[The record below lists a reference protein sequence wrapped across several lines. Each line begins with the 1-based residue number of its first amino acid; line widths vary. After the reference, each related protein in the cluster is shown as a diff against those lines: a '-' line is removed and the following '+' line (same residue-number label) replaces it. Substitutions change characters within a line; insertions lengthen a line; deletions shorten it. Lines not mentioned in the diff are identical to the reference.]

1 VLRDSA
7 CEGWVLH
14 RRLSPIRHEF
24 RYPLCMLCV
33 DVDRLEDHHST
44 WFSSSRRPAPVALRP
59 ADYPSGQRAARSPGA
74 VRGGVRSAVN
84 ARLQQDGIESA
95 QQVFLLTQPRSWG
108 VLFNPVSFYFCLR
121 DGELVAVLAEI
132 TNTPWDEVHTYV
144 LDARGQGSELT
155 FEFPKRFHVSP
166 FMPMDLRYRWRVRL
180 APQAIEVAMTLLR
193 DGEEMFFAG
202 MYLRLRPLDQ
212 RAMRRV
218 ALRFPLQSVR
228 TLARIYW
235 QAFRLWRRGTPFYT
249 HPGPFQ
255 EREST

>member
-1 VLRDSA
+1 VLRDSV
-7 CEGWVLH
+7 CEGWVVH
-14 RRLSPIRHEF
+14 RRVSPTRHEF

-33 DVDRLEDHHST
+33 DVDRLDVHQST
-44 WFSSSRRPAPVALRP
+44 WFSSTRRPAPVALRL
-59 ADYPSGQRAARSPGA
+59 ADYPHGRCGAAGA
-74 VRGGVRSAVN
+74 QSIREAVN
-84 ARLQQDGIESA
+84 ERLLREGFEPA
-95 QQVFLLTQPRSWG
+95 EQVFLLTQPRSWG

-121 DGELVAVLAEI
+121 DGQAHAVLAEI

-144 LDARGQGSELT
+144 LDARGQGRELT

-180 APQAIEVAMTLLR
+180 AAEIVEVAMTLLR
-193 DGEEMFFAG
+193 DGDEIFFAG
-202 MYLRLRPLDQ
+202 MYLKPRSLD
-212 RAMRRV
+212 RAALRRV

-235 QAFRLWRRGTPFYT
+235 QAFRLWRQGTPLYT
-249 HPGPFQ
+249 HPRHFQ

>member
-14 RRLSPIRHEF
+14 RRVSPIRHEF

-33 DVDRLEDHHST
+33 DVDRLEDHRSA
-44 WFSSSRRPAPVALRP
+44 WFSSSRRAAPLALRP
-59 ADYPSGQRAARSPGA
+59 ADYPSGRLAAPDSGTI
-74 VRGGVRSAVN
+74 RSAVN
-84 ARLQQDGIESA
+84 ERLEQDGFEPA
-95 QQVFLLTQPRSWG
+95 QQVYLLTQPRSWG

-132 TNTPWDEVHTYV
+132 TNTPWDEVHVYV

-180 APQAIEVAMTLLR
+180 APHAIEVAMTLLR
-193 DGEEMFFAG
+193 DGEEVFFAG
-202 MYLRLRPLDQ
+202 MYLRPRPLDR

-218 ALRFPLQSVR
+218 ALRFPLQSIR

-249 HPGPFQ
+249 HPRHLQ